1 MQPLDLG
8 IIQNFK
14 VHYRKLLL
22 RHVIAMATGEHTSAS
37 EISNTLNVLQAM
49 NWMGSAWCKVEV
61 ATISKCFAAAGFSNN
76 SETPGDENEDPFDL
90 DDDFQRLIDVVASG
104 SSVTPQIYLELDKE
118 LPVCFNADVNEQQLL
133 ESLNTSDQDTIIL
146 ESADESDIGEDE
158 NESPP
163 TSRLKSCREVL
174 ESVRDIELFFLQRG
188 KFTLANEFSLLADK
202 VSENAVNERSHQ
214 STLERYFITK

>member
-1 MQPLDLG
+1 M
-8 IIQNFK
+8 
-14 VHYRKLLL
+14 
-22 RHVIAMATGEHTSAS
+22 
-37 EISNTLNVLQAM
+37 
-49 NWMGSAWCKVEV
+49 
-61 ATISKCFAAAGFSNN
+61 
-76 SETPGDENEDPFDL
+76 
-90 DDDFQRLIDVVASG
+90 VASG
-104 SSVTPQIYLELDKE
+104 SSVTPQIYLELDEE

-146 ESADESDIGEDE
+146 ESDDESDIGKDE

-214 STLERYFITK
+214 NTLERYFITK